1 MLQIKFS
8 NLGTVMKPHRWFQSR
23 QQKRDLVCI
32 LSGNKTKGILKYF
45 LKLRMWYRARV
56 MVNFMSAWLGHRVPV
71 YLVKHYT
78 GYFCEGVLDEINI

>member
-1 MLQIKFS
+1 
-8 NLGTVMKPHRWFQSR
+8 
-23 QQKRDLVCI
+23 
-32 LSGNKTKGILKYF
+32 
-45 LKLRMWYRARV
+45 MWYRARV